1 MSCSESPR
9 AVWGLLQD
17 MWLPP
22 GPAHPSRG
30 LSLMSRQV
38 AFLFPMVGP
47 QRGGAVAFLCTRITH
62 HTSQVQGLTPGTC
75 AGAESCWPAGH
86 LLPALP
92 ALQEAGSPAVVKLPS
107 CLLRPSCS

>member
-17 MWLPP
+17 TWLPP
-22 GPAHPSRG
+22 GPARPSRG

-38 AFLFPMVGP
+38 SFLFPMVGP
-47 QRGGAVAFLCTRITH
+47 QRGGAVALLCTCITH
-62 HTSQVQGLTPGTC
+62 HTSQVQGLMLAPVP
-75 AGAESCWPAGH
+75 EPSRWPAGH

-92 ALQEAGSPAVVKLPS
+92 ALQEAGSLADVKLLS